1 SPKVELIEFFRP
13 YKNEVN
19 LYVTNISRRLEK
31 EMVQVKLLEIFS
43 QFGLIYEV
51 QVMDS
56 SDNSEASEEI
66 NSNCASSYAFV
77 KFYSAREARRAKEST
92 HGKWILG
99 GQFLKV
105 QFAQRRKFTEVVQQ
119 PLYMAKC
126 TVLANYYLGFNGW
139 STRIMQLDR
148 LENRSETEDS
158 QEKKNAVYRC
168 VVRLEIKDCEF
179 FCEGTGYG
187 GDKNILEQERDP
199 TKKMELLGY
208 AKKLAYRHAY
218 ENAFKRV
225 IIISLDNGKVGV
237 EINMQDIPECS
248 LDESGEEGIVQI
260 NYLEEMLF
268 SDSEEEENSEVEF
281 QDTSNALLDTHV
293 IDVSS

>member
-1 SPKVELIEFFRP
+1 MAKSKDNIEESKFLNSPKVELIEFFRP

-19 LYVTNISRRLEK
+19 LYVTNLSRRLEK

-99 GQFLKV
+99 GQFLK
-105 QFAQRRKFTEVVQQ
+105 
-119 PLYMAKC
+119 
-126 TVLANYYLGFNGW
+126 
-139 STRIMQLDR
+139 LDK

-158 QEKKNAVYRC
+158 QEKTNAVYRC

-208 AKKLAYRHAY
+208 AKKLAHRHAY

-268 SDSEEEENSEVEF
+268 SDSEDEKNSEIEF
-281 QDTSNALLDTHV
+281 QDTSNTLLDTHV